1 MLIIG
6 HRGAAGLAPE
16 NTIDAM
22 AAGVAAGVDMLE
34 LDVRLTR
41 DGVPVVA
48 HDNRLLRTHHRNESI
63 SHLTYTELQALTSEQ
78 PIPSLLAVLDRFFG
92 VVLLNIELKGHG
104 SAEPTY
110 QLLTRSI
117 TSPDD
122 WDNVLLSSFSVREL
136 RQFRQLAPQA
146 NLALLHRNNPFA
158 FLAYQ
163 RKLDFTA
170 VGFHRLYAHPLAIE
184 IARRS
189 NLFTYV
195 YTVNRPGALQQLAE
209 RGIDGVVTNY
219 PDKFLAELQRF
230 RG

>member
-22 AAGVAAGVDMLE
+22 AAGVAAGADMLE

-41 DGVPVVA
+41 DGVPVIA

-78 PIPSLLAVLDRFFG
+78 PIPLLLAVLDRFFG

-110 QLLTRSI
+110 QLLTRYI

-122 WDNVLLSSFSVREL
+122 WDNVLYASFGNFGSL
-136 RQFRQLAPQA
+136 RLRPIS
-146 NLALLHRNNPFA
+146 P
-158 FLAYQ
+158 Y
-163 RKLDFTA
+163 FTA
-170 VGFHRLYAHPLAIE
+170 IIPLHFWPTSA
-184 IARRS
+184 S
-189 NLFTYV
+189 STS
-195 YTVNRPGALQQLAE
+195 PQ
-209 RGIDGVVTNY
+209 
-219 PDKFLAELQRF
+219 
-230 RG
+230 

>member
-22 AAGVAAGVDMLE
+22 VAGVATGVDMLE

-41 DGVPVVA
+41 DSVPVVA

-78 PIPSLLAVLDRFFG
+78 PIPSLFAVLDRFLG

-104 SAEPTY
+104 SAELTY
-110 QLLTRSI
+110 QLLTRYI

-158 FLAYQ
+158 FLA
-163 RKLDFTA
+163 
-170 VGFHRLYAHPLAIE
+170 
-184 IARRS
+184 
-189 NLFTYV
+189 
-195 YTVNRPGALQQLAE
+195 
-209 RGIDGVVTNY
+209 
-219 PDKFLAELQRF
+219 
-230 RG
+230 

>member
-22 AAGVAAGVDMLE
+22 AAGVAAGADMLE

-41 DGVPVVA
+41 DGGPVVA

-78 PIPSLLAVLDRFFG
+78 PVSSLAAVLDRFLG
-92 VVLLNIELKGHG
+92 VVILNIELKGHG

-110 QLLTRSI
+110 QLLTRYI

-122 WDNVLLSSFSVREL
+122 WDMYYSRHSPYASFGNFGSL
-136 RQFRQLAPQA
+136 RLRPISL
-146 NLALLHRNNPFA
+146 
-158 FLAYQ
+158 Y
-163 RKLDFTA
+163 FTA
-170 VGFHRLYAHPLAIE
+170 IIPLHSWLISA
-184 IARRS
+184 S
-189 NLFTYV
+189 STS
-195 YTVNRPGALQQLAE
+195 PQ
-209 RGIDGVVTNY
+209 
-219 PDKFLAELQRF
+219 
-230 RG
+230 